1 MGRRFPQGNRR
12 CLYVFLDLSMPRF
25 IAKRILE
32 TIVVLYLALTAV
44 FVMVRLSG
52 DPILLMV
59 PADATPEYMQEF
71 RRDMGFD
78 KPLVQQ
84 YLFFITKAATGDFG
98 QSLRQQA
105 GAMHLVIERI
115 PASLLLTTT
124 AIFLALVVS
133 IPIGIASA
141 FNRGN
146 FVDKLGTLSAVLAQ
160 AIPNFW
166 LGLMLIL
173 VFSVVLRWVPTGGMG
188 TWKHLLLPSIT
199 LAAYSAARITRLTR
213 SSMIE
218 VLQTDYIR
226 TARAKGLRELKIL
239 WKHALKNAA
248 IPIIT
253 ITGLQIGVIFGGAVI
268 TETIFSWPG
277 LGRLVIQSIYFRD
290 YPTVQASI
298 FVIAGMICL
307 INLIVD
313 IMYAVVNPEI
323 RLEKSAE

>member
-1 MGRRFPQGNRR
+1 MT
-12 CLYVFLDLSMPRF
+12 RF
-25 IAKRILE
+25 ILKRLLE
-32 TIVVLYLALTAV
+32 TVFVVYLALSAV

-52 DPILLMV
+52 DPVLLMV
-59 PADATPEYMQEF
+59 PADATPAYIEAF

-78 KPLVQQ
+78 KPLLLQ
-84 YLFFITKAATGDFG
+84 YAFFIGGALRGDFG

-105 GAMHLVIERI
+105 PALSLVLERI
-115 PASLLLTTT
+115 PASLLLTAT
-124 AIFLALVVS
+124 AIGLALMVAV
-133 IPIGIASA
+133 PLGIASA
-141 FNRGN
+141 FKRGGV
-146 FVDKLGTLSAVLAQ
+146 VDKLGTVIAVLAQ
-160 AIPNFW
+160 AVPNFW
-166 LGLMLIL
+166 LGLMFIL
-173 VFSVVLRWVPTGGMG
+173 LFAVVLRWVPTGGMG
-188 TWKHLLLPSIT
+188 TWRHLVLPALT

-226 TARAKGLRELKIL
+226 TARAKGLADWKIL

-253 ITGLQIGVIFGGAVI
+253 ITGLQVGVVFGGAVI

-290 YPTVQASI
+290 YTTVQASI

-307 INLIVD
+307 INLVVD
-313 IMYAVVNPEI
+313 ILYAVVNPEI
-323 RLEKSAE
+323 RLEKTAA

>member
-1 MGRRFPQGNRR
+1 M
-12 CLYVFLDLSMPRF
+12 
-25 IAKRILE
+25 
-32 TIVVLYLALTAV
+32 ALTAV

-59 PADATPEYMQEF
+59 PTDATPEYVEEF
-71 RRDMGFD
+71 RAQMGFNR
-78 KPLVQQ
+78 PLIVQ
-84 YLFFITKAATGDFG
+84 YGSFIAGAVRGDFG
-98 QSLRQQA
+98 QSLRQTA
-105 GAMHLVIERI
+105 GALSLVIDRI
-115 PASLLLTTT
+115 PASLLLTTV
-124 AIFLALVVS
+124 AISMALLVS
-133 IPIGIASA
+133 IPIGILSA
-141 FNRGN
+141 FKRGRAT
-146 FVDKLGTLSAVLAQ
+146 DKIGTMGAVLAQ
-160 AIPNFW
+160 SIPNFW

-173 VFSVVLRWVPTGGMG
+173 VFSVLFRWLPTGGMG
-188 TWKHLLLPSIT
+188 TWKHLILPAIT

-226 TARAKGLRELKIL
+226 TGRAKGLSEAKIL

-298 FVIAGMICL
+298 FVIAGMICS

-313 IMYAVVNPEI
+313 ILYAVVNPEI
-323 RLEKSAE
+323 RLQKSSG